1 MERTADLSIA
11 LRSGRDD
18 NFVVERQEVGE
29 SGKSAHKTSS
39 PTKLLLVSP
48 SLATR
53 MEEPRILLRGR
64 YPEGPGFA
72 QRLFSGEIFRLTAA
86 GLMLRNA
93 QRYGDLN
100 HFTGIGRHIFQFN
113 HPQLIEELLLRDAA
127 RHHRGLVMQRAK
139 LVLGEGLLTSE
150 APLHL
155 RQRRLAQPAFHRQR
169 IAAYGNIIAG
179 YAEEMTS
186 RWESGK
192 VVDLQPQ
199 MLLLALRIVGKTL
212 FDTNVEEDVHQIAE
226 AVDSFMGFLFLA
238 FLPFPELTLRL
249 PLPVTKRIRRGQKY
263 LDDMIYR
270 MIAERRKDPRDRGD
284 LLSMLLAA
292 VDNDEGTGGMS
303 DRQVRDECVTVMLA
317 GHETTANAL
326 SFAMWELAR
335 NPDVQERLYA
345 ECRAVLGRRTPS
357 ADDYSKLA
365 YAALVFA
372 EVLRLYPPV
381 WVTARTAVED
391 YEYRGIVIPKGA
403 ILLAPQIVAHRDERF
418 WDRPLEFD
426 PLRFTEENKSR
437 RPRFSYFPFGAGTR
451 QCIGE
456 GLAWMEG
463 VLVLASI
470 ARDWKLSLP
479 SGAPAELPLW
489 PAISLRPKDGV
500 LLRIDRRPS

>member
-1 MERTADLSIA
+1 MLTPPQIS
-11 LRSGRDD
+11 
-18 NFVVERQEVGE
+18 V
-29 SGKSAHKTSS
+29 
-39 PTKLLLVSP
+39 
-48 SLATR
+48 
-53 MEEPRILLRGR
+53 RGR
-64 YPEGPGFA
+64 YPDGPGLA
-72 QRLFSGEIFRLTAA
+72 QRVFSGDIFRHSAA
-86 GLMLRNA
+86 GFMLSNA
-93 QRYGDLN
+93 RRFGDLN
-100 HFTGIGRHIFQFN
+100 HFTGLGRHIFQFN
-113 HPQLIEELLLRDAA
+113 HPQLIEDVLLRDAA

-150 APLHL
+150 TPLHL

-169 IAAYGNIIAG
+169 IAAYGQIISG
-179 YAEEMTS
+179 YAAEMTS
-186 RWESGK
+186 RWESGT

-212 FDTNVEEDVHQIAE
+212 FDTDVEAEVRQIAE

-238 FLPFPELTLRL
+238 FMPFPEFTLRL
-249 PLPVTKRIRRGQKY
+249 PLPAMKRIRRGQAY
-263 LDDMIYR
+263 LDALIYG
-270 MIAERRKDPRDRGD
+270 MIAQRRKDPRDRGD

-303 DRQVRDECVTVMLA
+303 DKQVRDECVTVMLA

-335 NPDVQERLYA
+335 NPEVQERLHQ
-345 ECRAVLGRRTPS
+345 ECRAVLDRRVPS
-357 ADDYSKLA
+357 AEDYGQLG
-365 YAALVFA
+365 YAAQVFS

-381 WVTARTAVED
+381 WVTARTAVEE
-391 YEYRGIVIPKGA
+391 YLYRGILIPRGS
-403 ILLAPQIVAHRDERF
+403 ILLAPQIVAHRDPRF
-418 WDRPLEFD
+418 WEQPMQFD
-426 PLRFTEENKSR
+426 PQRFTEEKKSR
-437 RPRFSYFPFGAGTR
+437 RPRFCYFPFGAGTR

-479 SGAPAELPLW
+479 EEAPAELPLW

-500 LLRIDRRPS
+500 RLRLDRRPS